1 MSEFSQL
8 SLSIKLD
15 DQATFSNF
23 FAPRSSNQHLASM
36 LLQDESQ
43 QVAMIVGNSGVGLSH
58 LLQAACQ
65 PSPFAR
71 VNNAIYLPLA
81 DLQQYPPEQVLDGLQ
96 ASTLVCLDDLQTV
109 SDKTDWQ
116 TPLFNFFNECKQSRT
131 RMIFASH
138 KLPEDMGILLP
149 DLASR
154 LTSGL
159 IHRLIDFD
167 DDDLR
172 RLLQFRSNLRGMYM
186 SDEVAK
192 FLLTRLPRDTQTLMD
207 ALENI
212 DSASLREQRRLTTPF
227 VKTVLDL

>member
-1 MSEFSQL
+1 VSTFSQL
-8 SLSIKLD
+8 SLGIKLD

-23 FAPRSSNQHLASM
+23 YAPRGSNQHLATM
-36 LLQDESQ
+36 LLQDEGQ
-43 QVAMIVGNSGVGLSH
+43 QLAVIIGNSGAGLSH

-65 PSPFAR
+65 QSPFAR
-71 VNNAIYLPLA
+71 ASNAIYLPLA
-81 DLQQYPPEQVLDGLQ
+81 DLQQYPPEQVLDGLH
-96 ASTLVCLDDLQTV
+96 SSGLVCLDDLQTV
-109 SDKTDWQ
+109 SDQANWQ
-116 TPLFNFFNECKQSRT
+116 TPLFNFFNECKQSGT

-138 KLPEDMGILLP
+138 KLPEDMGIKLP

-154 LTSGL
+154 LSSGL
-159 IHRLIDFD
+159 THRLIDFND
-167 DDDLR
+167 EDLR

-192 FLLTRLPRDTQTLMD
+192 FLLTRLPRDTKTLIR

-227 VKTVLDL
+227 VKAVLDL